1 MYVVDGYNLLH
12 ALKKAGDG
20 LPEDFS
26 RARAR
31 VVELLSALARRESL
45 KVRVFFD
52 GTPGELGSGDL
63 AYPRVRVTFCGPG
76 TGVADEAVRE
86 FVENSNDTA
95 RLTVISSDI
104 EVVRACKLAGA
115 KVQSSQVMAK
125 RLSGL
130 APAPDEAPARPE
142 KPIRGMIG
150 DIERE
155 MLDEIGDLK
164 EFERRVLDGE

>member
-20 LPEDFS
+20 LPEDFG

-31 VVELLSALARRESL
+31 VVELLSALASRESV

-76 TGVADEAVRE
+76 NGVADEAVRE
-86 FVENSNDTA
+86 FVENASNA
-95 RLTVISSDI
+95 GKLTVVSSDI
-104 EVVRACKLAGA
+104 EVVKACKLSGA
-115 KVQSSQVMAK
+115 KVQSSQAMAK
-125 RLSGL
+125 RLAGL
-130 APAPDEAPARPE
+130 APAPESAPIGPE

-164 EFERRVLDGE
+164 EFERRVLEGD

>member
-20 LPEDFS
+20 LPEDFG

-31 VVELLSALARRESL
+31 VVELLSALARRESV

-76 TGVADEAVRE
+76 NGVADEAVRE
-86 FVENSNDTA
+86 FVENASNA
-95 RLTVISSDI
+95 GNLTVVSSDI
-104 EVVRACKLAGA
+104 EVVKACKLSGA
-115 KVQSSQVMAK
+115 KVQSSQAMAK
-125 RLSGL
+125 RLAGL
-130 APAPDEAPARPE
+130 APAPDTAPIGPE
-142 KPIRGMIG
+142 KPIRGAIG

-155 MLDEIGDLK
+155 MLDEIGDFE
-164 EFERRVLDGE
+164 EFQRRIERGG